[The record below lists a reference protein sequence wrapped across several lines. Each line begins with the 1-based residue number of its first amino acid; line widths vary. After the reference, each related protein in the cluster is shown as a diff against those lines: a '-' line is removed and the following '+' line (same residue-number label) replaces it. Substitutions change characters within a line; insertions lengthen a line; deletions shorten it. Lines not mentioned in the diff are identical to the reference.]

1 MMQTEPLDQFTLLL
15 VDDNQ
20 TNLLLL
26 AKIIEIDLP
35 QVRVLTARSARE
47 GLAICTQEPV
57 DGAFIDVQ
65 MPEMSG
71 LEMCRRLRQ
80 QPQTA
85 EIPLVLITAHLASP
99 TMRAEGLD
107 VGAYDFIFQPISN
120 VEMLARVKVML
131 RMCTDERRSRS
142 NQQQLERR
150 LQDHSARLRWLSGL
164 MISGDGQFKE
174 QDRSMLLRMAEDLA
188 DPNELD
194 DRLFFE
200 KLTTEF
206 PLPWR
211 RTVLKLALLES
222 VPVRLAQSL
231 SEISDIRAV
240 IGYLERHGLVLTTR
254 IEKETVLIIKP
265 GARTFLRDKA
275 EQDLTAAERLLV
287 YQAAAEWYRLDG
299 RFDAALNCLLDARNY
314 SAMAQMLSQFG
325 LALVDSHYQHK
336 IGPLISAIPADVTAA
351 DSWLAL
357 FRGIT
362 GLSAFS
368 DEAVD
373 WLELAYQRFAT
384 AEDPRGMLLTATA
397 QVMLS
402 LTMDGCFDRWQG
414 RLADFRKLYASSSDI
429 CAAVERLKITYALG
443 LAELFFAGRL
453 DIVDGLV
460 SIGLAEAQQLCLS
473 EQQIEFAVLRGMQAL
488 WQGRYR
494 VVATAVEHQAGHRQN
509 PERFSACQLLGL
521 VGCSLLHGH
530 GDIAGFSRQREI
542 LRSQLS
548 PGQMQRSAFGPLL
561 DYYQATLLL
570 ACGEKEHA
578 AELVDAALL
587 NSKGSSHSH
596 QLSRLLQLRSWLHAL
611 AGQQDAAER
620 DSATA
625 LRLREQAGGAL
636 YRIES
641 LLFAALTCAAGERFL
656 DAEQFL
662 NEGLAASQRCGEE
675 RIRPGLHAWQA
686 AIQDKLGRHDRA
698 REQVRFFLEFQRR
711 QDCAFFWGLIPDLLE
726 TLARLLESQA
736 ERDLF
741 EPLLEKF
748 AGQAFSPDSAI
759 LLCPLLEVKCLG
771 QFRVQLQQQSFDLG
785 EVGQASRQ
793 IFALL
798 VAAPGQTLS
807 IESIMAT
814 LWPDSPPSRARN
826 SFDTAHSRLRKAL
839 EGAFGQRIRRD
850 YLILEKGLLSL
861 RSARID
867 SVLFAEFMEQARY
880 HLQREHFLQAEHAFW
895 KMAQIWTGEFLSGH
909 DLGGNLAL
917 QRDHLTE
924 LRLEQISSL
933 ARLLQERRKY
943 DEAIA
948 ILQQGL
954 VIDPTRDS
962 IVRRLLQL
970 YRRRRDHRAVT
981 NLLTLYRK
989 ALQEEDYDSEEI
1001 AELIESLEGQW
1012 VPTEDDI

>member
-1 MMQTEPLDQFTLLL
+1 MMQTEPLEQFTLLL

-47 GLAICTQEPV
+47 GLAICAREAV

-107 VGAYDFIFQPISN
+107 VGAYDFISQPISN

-131 RMCTDERRSRS
+131 RMCADERRSRS
-142 NQQQLERR
+142 NQQQLEQQ

-164 MISGDGQFKE
+164 MITGDGQLRE
-174 QDRSMLLRMAEDLA
+174 QDRSMLLRLAEDLA
-188 DPNELD
+188 DPHELD
-194 DRLFFE
+194 DRRFFQT
-200 KLTTEF
+200 LTTEF

-231 SEISDIRAV
+231 SEITDIRAV
-240 IGYLERHGLVLTTR
+240 IDYLERHGLVLTAS
-254 IEKETVLIIKP
+254 IEKETVLLIKP
-265 GARTFLRDKA
+265 GTRAFLREKA
-275 EQDLTAAERLLV
+275 ELDLTAAERQLI
-287 YQAAAEWYRLDG
+287 YQAAAEWYRLEG
-299 RFDAALNCLLDARNY
+299 RFDAALNCLLEARNY

-325 LALVDSHYQHK
+325 LALVDSRYQRG

-357 FRGIT
+357 FRGISE
-362 GLSAFS
+362 LHAFS
-368 DEAVD
+368 SEAVD

-384 AEDPRGMLLTATA
+384 AEDSRGMLLTATV

-402 LTMDGCFDRWQG
+402 LAADGCFERWQG
-414 RLADFRKLYASSSDI
+414 RLADFRKLYATYSDS

-443 LAELFFAGRL
+443 LAELFFAGQL
-453 DIVDGLV
+453 DTVDSLA

-494 VVATAVEHQAGHRQN
+494 VVATALEHQAGHREN
-509 PERFSACQLLGL
+509 LERFSACQLLGL
-521 VGCSLLHGH
+521 IGCSLLHGH
-530 GDIAGFSRQREI
+530 GDAAGFSRQREI

-548 PGQMQRSAFGPLL
+548 PGQMQRSAIGPLL

-578 AELVDAALL
+578 AELVDTALL

-596 QLSRLLQLRSWLHAL
+596 QLSRLLQLRGWLHAL

-625 LRLREQAGGAL
+625 LRLRKQAGGPL
-636 YRIES
+636 YRIEN
-641 LLFAALTCAAGERFL
+641 LLFAALTCAAGERFPV
-656 DAEQFL
+656 AEQFL
-662 NEGLAASQRCGEE
+662 NEGLAESQRCGEE

-686 AIQDKLGRHDRA
+686 AIQCKLGRHDRA
-698 REQVRFFLEFQRR
+698 REQVRFFLEFLRR
-711 QDCAFFWGLIPDLLE
+711 QDCAFFWGLIPELLE
-726 TLARLLESQA
+726 TLAGLLESRA
-736 ERDLF
+736 ERDLL
-741 EPLLEKF
+741 EPLLAEF
-748 AGQAFSPDSAI
+748 AGQAFSPDPAI

-771 QFRVQLQQQSFDLG
+771 QFRIQLQQQSFDLG
-785 EVGQASRQ
+785 EIGQASRQ

-807 IESIMAT
+807 IESIMAM
-814 LWPDSPPSRARN
+814 LWPDSPPSKARN

-861 RSARID
+861 RNARID
-867 SVLFAEFMEQARY
+867 TVRFAELMEQARY

-895 KMAQIWTGEFLSGH
+895 KMAQLWSGEFLSGH
-909 DLGGNLAL
+909 DLGGNLAFL
-917 QRDHLTE
+917 RDHLTQ

-970 YRRRRDHRAVT
+970 YRRHRDYRAVT
-981 NLLTLYRK
+981 NLLALYRK
-989 ALQEEDYDSEEI
+989 ALQEEDYDPEEI

-1012 VPTEDDI
+1012 VPAEDDI